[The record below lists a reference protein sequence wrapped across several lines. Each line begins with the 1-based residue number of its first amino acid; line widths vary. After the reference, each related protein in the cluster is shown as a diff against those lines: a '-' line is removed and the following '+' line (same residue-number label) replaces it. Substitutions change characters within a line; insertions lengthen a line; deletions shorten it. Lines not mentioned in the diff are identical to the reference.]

1 MKDADSQ
8 TGVAKCKL
16 IAPIE
21 WGQVEPLFCS
31 RLWLWR
37 RKQDAAGWECHLGIV
52 ALNNLHDFQQHVLFH
67 TVVGRPVGGLRKAV
81 NKKV

>member
-21 WGQVEPLFCS
+21 WGHVEPLFCS
-31 RLWLWR
+31 RLWFWR
-37 RKQDAAGWECHLGIV
+37 REDAAGWECHLGIV
-52 ALNNLHDFQQHVLFH
+52 ALNNLHDFQH
-67 TVVGRPVGGLRKAV
+67 TSCFTPW
-81 NKKV
+81 